1 MRAQTPLQ
9 SHKPQRRVSMDMNE
23 FQQPNF
29 KSSIPRVRST
39 IANARAANSQPS
51 FDFIAQDSPPRSS
64 SRGRID
70 GLRQSLIDISSPPL
84 YRSLRNYK
92 SSHEN
97 NKDED
102 VQKQELDDLR
112 AENKTLKYT
121 IENFKQ
127 DQELIKLRHENELR
141 DISRRADEDFKK
153 TQQADAERTKA
164 VRQLQ
169 ASLKEIAEIR
179 ESADYEITALQK
191 KIRETAETSRI
202 LEEKIIDSETE
213 HQEETRGLG
222 RKVVELESKI
232 ESLQKTTADLQNSS
246 EGKETILQDLQE
258 KLFAKES
265 ICGELETE
273 ILRLKAHTSDDDTL
287 SIIKRE
293 LSEQI
298 SHISKLEV
306 HNRELMGE
314 LKHLRQIHKSVEVTE
329 EEKRSLQRKLDAKE
343 SIEIELNEERI
354 QRQRL
359 EDERLAWTAYLQ
371 SQAGPNGD
379 VEFDSPE
386 AVARTLIAERLQ
398 SATFLERIG
407 TLNQELFSK
416 ESIIQDLEKQKQ
428 ALTENLEK
436 LKISETGKNV
446 GKIQLR
452 LERQKALAIKEA
464 EYLRAQLRTYD
475 TEDLT
480 FQPETF
486 DEIKMKRIS
495 DSEDLVQQ
503 YRNEL
508 QILHEELAAKE
519 ISKSDTPCNKRKY
532 DDSADNDRQD
542 TLMRKLRNLQ
552 SEFEILQNTKM
563 MLEKDLSVT
572 KERLDAIVQQ
582 NNVRILTLRSNPT
595 SDYHAIKQSTL
606 DVLRK
611 ENAQLLSQ
619 LKEPSKALV
628 DSVPSST
635 LAAAKI
641 EHSETLRALESEKKR
656 NDRLMKVW
664 GAKSTE
670 FRQMVISLLGWDI
683 VFMRDGKTRMTSFF
697 YPSKDD
703 DENSIVFDGEK
714 GTMKISGG
722 PESAFAIKISNQV
735 RFWCH
740 ERGSIPCFLAALTLE
755 FWEEKNTADDRA
767 RQC

>member
-9 SHKPQRRVSMDMNE
+9 SHTPQRRGSMDMNGL
-23 FQQPNF
+23 QQPNF

-51 FDFIAQDSPPRSS
+51 FDFIAQESPYSS
-64 SRGRID
+64 PRGRIN
-70 GLRQSLIDISSPPL
+70 GLRHSLIDISPPL
-84 YRSLRNYK
+84 NRSQRHNIFN
-92 SSHEN
+92 HEN
-97 NKDED
+97 KEE
-102 VQKQELDDLR
+102 QQIKKPELDDLR
-112 AENKTLKYT
+112 AEIKTLKYT

-127 DQELIKLRHENELR
+127 DQELTKLRHENELR
-141 DISRRADEDFKK
+141 DVTRRADEDFKK
-153 TQQADAERTKA
+153 TQQADAERNKA

-179 ESADYEITALQK
+179 ESADYENTALQK
-191 KIRETAETSRI
+191 KIRETTETSRA
-202 LEEKIIDSETE
+202 LEEKIVDSEIE
-213 HQEETRGLG
+213 HQEEIRGLG
-222 RKVVELESKI
+222 RKVLELESKI
-232 ESLQKTTADLQNSS
+232 ELLQKTSADFQKSS
-246 EGKETILQDLQE
+246 ESKETILKDLQE
-258 KLFAKES
+258 RLFAKES
-265 ICGELETE
+265 TCGELEAE
-273 ILRLKAHTSDDDTL
+273 ILRLKAHTGDDDTL
-287 SIIKRE
+287 NIIKRE
-293 LSEQI
+293 LSEQV
-298 SHISKLEV
+298 SHISKLEL
-306 HNRELMGE
+306 HNRELLSE
-314 LKHLRQIHKSVEVTE
+314 LKHLKQIHKSVEVTE

-343 SIEIELNEERI
+343 TLEIELNEERI

-386 AVARTLIAERLQ
+386 AIARALIAERLQ
-398 SATFLERIG
+398 SATFFERFG
-407 TLNQELFSK
+407 SLNQELSNK
-416 ESIIQDLEKQKQ
+416 ECIIQDLEKQKQ

-436 LKISETGKNV
+436 RKISEAGKNI

-464 EYLRAQLRTYD
+464 EYLRAQLKTYD

-480 FQPETF
+480 FQPETV

-495 DSEDLVQQ
+495 DLEDLVQQ

-508 QILHEELAAKE
+508 QMLHEELATKE
-519 ISKSDTPCNKRKY
+519 ISKSETLCSKRKY

-542 TLMRKLRNLQ
+542 QLMRKLRNLQ
-552 SEFEILQNTKM
+552 SEYEILQNTNV
-563 MLEKDLSVT
+563 MLEKDLSVA
-572 KERLDAIVQQ
+572 KERLDAIIQQ
-582 NNVRILTLRSNPT
+582 NSTRILTLRSNPT
-595 SDYHAIKQSTL
+595 SDYQAIKQSTL

-619 LKEPSKALV
+619 LQGPSKALV

-635 LAAAKI
+635 LAAAKL
-641 EHSETLRALESEKKR
+641 EHSATLRALESERKR

-722 PESAFAIKISNQV
+722 PESAFAIKISDQV

-755 FWEEKNTADDRA
+755 FWEESNVADDRA
-767 RQC
+767 LQ